1 MDAEIALCAV
11 RPEVARAA
19 WTGVV
24 LAVLA
29 LCHAVLHCLCRGTR
43 RRPAQTALRAL
54 QAAVLERDGCT
65 ECARGSP
72 SAAAS
77 PDAAAAAGASA
88 DNTVAPHISDCVLR
102 LIVPDAEDARALRPG
117 ATGSAI
123 ATEAAPA
130 DPVAAPTASPAG
142 TRTPEGAAREDGAAV
157 ATAAVKSEVL
167 AHDAERDWA
176 LLDTLCDSLRPDEA
190 ERFWTALL
198 RAVGV
203 ARDGSSFAGA
213 RIVVHALDR
222 AAQAATD
229 PAELM
234 RTNDVHTKAY
244 TALTRLVGA
253 PFLDAVL
260 QPTFQALLAPADK
273 DFTCADMLALTAA
286 LLARVDAHA
295 DALDPAVVAAIGATF
310 CRTAARCPSPGDAAA
325 RTAAAT
331 LLFLRYLSPGIA
343 CPAAI
348 RDAPPAPGAAA
359 ESDDDLRVRVLL
371 TVLAKTFQS
380 VVNGALAP
388 EEDDDDGNNDGKT
401 STSATPASTA
411 SSSGTAQSA
420 QLHGFGVCRCACG
433 SEDAHRA
440 LVAAAAREQRARVR
454 GLVDRVVAR
463 HRSLDWDLAEQQR
476 VLAHAIGLGADQPR
490 AAAAERARQDAAAAV
505 VRVLTAKF
513 DAIENTLSLR
523 DPHVT
528 VQAQELVC
536 KVTGKI

>member
-1 MDAEIALCAV
+1 MDAENALCGV

-19 WTGVV
+19 WTGVA

-29 LCHAVLHCLCRGTR
+29 VCHAALLCLCRAAR
-43 RRPAQTALRAL
+43 RRPAHTALRAL
-54 QAAVLERDGCT
+54 RAAVRERDARADG
-65 ECARGSP
+65 ARGSP
-72 SAAAS
+72 SAADS
-77 PDAAAAAGASA
+77 PCATSVVSCAGATGAVGSVA
-88 DNTVAPHISDCVLR
+88 ATDNAVAPHISDCVLR
-102 LIVPDAEDARALRPG
+102 LIVPDA
-117 ATGSAI
+117 
-123 ATEAAPA
+123 APA
-130 DPVAAPTASPAG
+130 VPAVPAVAATPAG
-142 TRTPEGAAREDGAAV
+142 ARTPADAAHADADADVAV
-157 ATAAVKSEVL
+157 AGVKSEVL

-190 ERFWTALL
+190 ERFWPALL
-198 RAVGV
+198 RALGV
-203 ARDGSSFAGA
+203 SRDGSPLAGA
-213 RIVVHALDR
+213 RVVVHALDR
-222 AAQAATD
+222 AAQAATA

-260 QPTFQALLAPADK
+260 QPTFEALLAPADK
-273 DFTCADMLALTAA
+273 DFACADMLALAAA

-310 CRTAARCPSPGDAAA
+310 CRTAARWPSPADAAA

-331 LLFLRYLSPGIA
+331 LLFLRYLSPGVA

-348 RDAPPAPGAAA
+348 RDAPPAPATAA
-359 ESDDDLRVRVLL
+359 ESDDDLRVRALL
-371 TVLAKTFQS
+371 IVLAKTFQS

-388 EEDDDDGNNDGKT
+388 DDDDDEEEEGGKKKKEDNN
-401 STSATPASTA
+401 
-411 SSSGTAQSA
+411 SGSNKRTTGAAQSA
-420 QLHGFGVCRCACG
+420 QMHGFGVCRCTCG
-433 SEDAHRA
+433 SEGAHRA
-440 LVAAAAREQRARVR
+440 AVAAAARGQRARVR

-476 VLAHAIGLGADQPR
+476 ALAHAIGLGADQPR
-490 AAAAERARQDAAAAV
+490 LAAAERARQDAAAAV
-505 VRVLTAKF
+505 VRVLTRKF

-523 DPHVT
+523 DPHVA
-528 VQAQELVC
+528 VQVQELVC